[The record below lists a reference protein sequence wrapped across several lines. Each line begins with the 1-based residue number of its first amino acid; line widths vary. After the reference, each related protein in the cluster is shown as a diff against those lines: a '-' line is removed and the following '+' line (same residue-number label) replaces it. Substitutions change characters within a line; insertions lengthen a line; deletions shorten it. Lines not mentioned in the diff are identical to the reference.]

1 MFASIKFNPKSLSI
15 QTQTNKSNSFTQ
27 IETDL
32 SVVLS
37 IVALLMSFKIVG
49 LLSISWI
56 VAIST
61 SAALLVVPFV
71 ITVMRLFITVKQNNS
86 RYRLVKQ

>member
-1 MFASIKFNPKSLSI
+1 MYASIKFNPKSLSI
-15 QTQTNKSNSFTQ
+15 QAQVNQSNSFAQ

-32 SVVLS
+32 SVILS
-37 IVALLMSFKIVG
+37 IIALLMSFKIIG

-56 VAIST
+56 IAVSA
-61 SAALLVVPFV
+61 SAAMLVVPFV
-71 ITVMRLFITVKQNNS
+71 VVFVRLFVTLKQNNS

>member
-1 MFASIKFNPKSLSI
+1 MFASIKFNHKSLSI
-15 QTQTNKSNSFTQ
+15 QAQVNQSNSLSQ

-56 VAIST
+56 VAVSA

-71 ITVMRLFITVKQNNS
+71 VAFVRVNKAIHSYKTK
-86 RYRLVKQ
+86 

>member
-15 QTQTNKSNSFTQ
+15 QAQVNQSNSFSQ
-27 IETDL
+27 IEIDL

-37 IVALLMSFKIVG
+37 IIALLISFKIVG

-56 VAIST
+56 VAVSA
-61 SAALLVVPFV
+61 SAALLVVPFIV
-71 ITVMRLFITVKQNNS
+71 IFVRVNKNI
-86 RYRLVKQ
+86 RYCKTK

>member
-15 QTQTNKSNSFTQ
+15 QAQVNQSNSLSQ

-32 SVVLS
+32 SVVIS

-56 VAIST
+56 VAVFA

-71 ITVMRLFITVKQNNS
+71 VAFVRVNKTIHCYKTK
-86 RYRLVKQ
+86 

>member
-15 QTQTNKSNSFTQ
+15 QAQVNQSNSLSQ

-32 SVVLS
+32 SVVIS

-56 VAIST
+56 VAVFA

-71 ITVMRLFITVKQNNS
+71 VAFVRLFVTLKQNNS

>member
-1 MFASIKFNPKSLSI
+1 MFASIKFNPKYLSI

-56 VAIST
+56 VAVSA

-71 ITVMRLFITVKQNNS
+71 VSVMRLFVAVKQNNS

>member
-15 QTQTNKSNSFTQ
+15 QAQVNQSNSLSQ

-32 SVVLS
+32 SVVIS

-56 VAIST
+56 VAVFA

-71 ITVMRLFITVKQNNS
+71 VAFVRVNKTIH
-86 RYRLVKQ
+86 RYKTK

>member
-15 QTQTNKSNSFTQ
+15 QAQVNQSNSFSQ
-27 IETDL
+27 IEIDL

-37 IVALLMSFKIVG
+37 IIALLISFKIVG

-56 VAIST
+56 VAVSA
-61 SAALLVVPFV
+61 SAALLVVPFIV
-71 ITVMRLFITVKQNNS
+71 IFVRVNKTI
-86 RYRLVKQ
+86 RYCKTK

>member
-1 MFASIKFNPKSLSI
+1 MFVSIKFNPKSLSI
-15 QTQTNKSNSFTQ
+15 QAQVNQSNSFSQ

-37 IVALLMSFKIVG
+37 IIALLISFKIVG

-56 VAIST
+56 VSVSA
-61 SAALLVVPFV
+61 SAALLVVPFIV
-71 ITVMRLFITVKQNNS
+71 TFVRLFVTAKQNNS
-86 RYRLVKQ
+86 CYRLVKQ

>member
-15 QTQTNKSNSFTQ
+15 QAQVNQSNSLSQ

-32 SVVLS
+32 SVVIS

-56 VAIST
+56 VAVFA

-71 ITVMRLFITVKQNNS
+71 VAFVRVNKTIHHYKTK
-86 RYRLVKQ
+86 

>member
-1 MFASIKFNPKSLSI
+1 MFVSIKFNPKSLSI
-15 QTQTNKSNSFTQ
+15 QAQVNQSNSFSQ

-37 IVALLMSFKIVG
+37 IIALLISFKIVG

-56 VAIST
+56 VSV
-61 SAALLVVPFV
+61 SASAVLLVVPFIV
-71 ITVMRLFITVKQNNS
+71 TFVRVNKTI
-86 RYRLVKQ
+86 RYCKTK

>member
-15 QTQTNKSNSFTQ
+15 QTQTNKINSFTQ

-56 VAIST
+56 VAVSA
-61 SAALLVVPFV
+61 SAALLVIPFIV
-71 ITVMRLFITVKQNNS
+71 TFVRVNKTI
-86 RYRLVKQ
+86 RYCKTK

>member
-1 MFASIKFNPKSLSI
+1 MFASIKFNTKSLSI
-15 QTQTNKSNSFTQ
+15 QAQANQNNGFAQT
-27 IETDL
+27 ETDL

-56 VAIST
+56 VAVSA

-71 ITVMRLFITVKQNNS
+71 VTFVRVNKTIH
-86 RYRLVKQ
+86 RYKTK

>member
-27 IETDL
+27 TETDL
-32 SVVLS
+32 SVMLS
-37 IVALLMSFKIVG
+37 IIALLMSFKIVG

-56 VAIST
+56 VAV
-61 SAALLVVPFV
+61 SASALLLVVPFV
-71 ITVMRLFITVKQNNS
+71 ITVMRLFILQN
-86 RYRLVKQ
+86 K

>member
-1 MFASIKFNPKSLSI
+1 MFSSIKFNPKSLSI
-15 QTQTNKSNSFTQ
+15 QAQVNQNNGFAQT
-27 IETDL
+27 ETDL

-37 IVALLMSFKIVG
+37 IVALLISFKIVG

-56 VAIST
+56 VAVAI

-71 ITVMRLFITVKQNNS
+71 IAFVRVNKTIHCYKTK
-86 RYRLVKQ
+86 

>member
-15 QTQTNKSNSFTQ
+15 QAQVNQSNSLAQ
-27 IETDL
+27 IEIDL

-37 IVALLMSFKIVG
+37 IIALLISFKIVG

-56 VAIST
+56 VAVSA

-71 ITVMRLFITVKQNNS
+71 VSVMRLFVAVKQNNS

>member
-15 QTQTNKSNSFTQ
+15 QAQVNQSNSLAQ
-27 IETDL
+27 IEIDL

-37 IVALLMSFKIVG
+37 IIALLISFKIVG

-56 VAIST
+56 VSVSA
-61 SAALLVVPFV
+61 SAALLVVPFIV
-71 ITVMRLFITVKQNNS
+71 TFVRVNKTI
-86 RYRLVKQ
+86 RYCKTK

>member
-15 QTQTNKSNSFTQ
+15 QAQVNQSNSLSQ

-56 VAIST
+56 VAVFA

-71 ITVMRLFITVKQNNS
+71 VAFVRVNKTIH
-86 RYRLVKQ
+86 RYKTK

>member
-15 QTQTNKSNSFTQ
+15 QAQVNQSNSLSQ

-32 SVVLS
+32 SVVIS

-56 VAIST
+56 VAVSVST
-61 SAALLVVPFV
+61 ALLVVPFV
-71 ITVMRLFITVKQNNS
+71 VTFVRVNKTIH
-86 RYRLVKQ
+86 RYKTK

>member
-15 QTQTNKSNSFTQ
+15 QAQVNQSNSFSQ

-37 IVALLMSFKIVG
+37 IIALLISFKIVG

-56 VAIST
+56 ISVSA
-61 SAALLVVPFV
+61 SAALLVVPFIV
-71 ITVMRLFITVKQNNS
+71 TFVRLLVTAKQNNS
-86 RYRLVKQ
+86 NYRLVKQ

>member
-15 QTQTNKSNSFTQ
+15 QAQANKSNGFAQTE
-27 IETDL
+27 IDL

-37 IVALLMSFKIVG
+37 IIALLISFKIVG

-56 VAIST
+56 VAVSA

-71 ITVMRLFITVKQNNS
+71 VAFLRVNKTIHNYKTK
-86 RYRLVKQ
+86 

>member
-15 QTQTNKSNSFTQ
+15 QAQVNQSNSFSQ

-37 IVALLMSFKIVG
+37 IIALLISFKIVG

-56 VAIST
+56 VSVSA
-61 SAALLVVPFV
+61 SAALLVVPFIV
-71 ITVMRLFITVKQNNS
+71 TFVRVNKTI
-86 RYRLVKQ
+86 RYFKTK

>member
-15 QTQTNKSNSFTQ
+15 QAQVNQSNSFSQ

-37 IVALLMSFKIVG
+37 IIALLISFKIVG

-56 VAIST
+56 VSVSA
-61 SAALLVVPFV
+61 SAALLVVPFIV
-71 ITVMRLFITVKQNNS
+71 TFVRVNKTIHHYKTK
-86 RYRLVKQ
+86 

>member
-15 QTQTNKSNSFTQ
+15 QAQVNQSNSFSQ

-37 IVALLMSFKIVG
+37 IIALLISFKIVG

-56 VAIST
+56 VSV
-61 SAALLVVPFV
+61 SAALLVVPFIV
-71 ITVMRLFITVKQNNS
+71 TFVRVNKTIHHYKTK
-86 RYRLVKQ
+86 